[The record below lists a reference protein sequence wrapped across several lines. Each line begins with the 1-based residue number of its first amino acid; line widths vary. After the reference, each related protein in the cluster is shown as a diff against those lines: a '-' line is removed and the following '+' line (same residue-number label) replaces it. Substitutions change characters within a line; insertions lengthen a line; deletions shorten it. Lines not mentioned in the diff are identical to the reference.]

1 MNAKIEKIDQE
12 IEKTENR
19 IKQLQ
24 DKLTELRHKRDE
36 LEKTEIVDIVRSVS
50 ATPEQLAAFIQS
62 FKQQA
67 QLDLETETEEVHDEE
82 A

>member
-1 MNAKIEKIDQE
+1 M
-12 IEKTENR
+12 
-19 IKQLQ
+19 
-24 DKLTELRHKRDE
+24 
-36 LEKTEIVDIVRSVS
+36 VRSVS

-67 QLDLETETEEVHDEE
+67 QLDLETEPEEVTYEE